1 MQGQFD
7 DARRLY
13 ELDRRILNDLA
24 MPILREHSATI
35 IGTVELLAGRPRV
48 AELALRGAIAALER
62 LGSPMNVSGLSAQ
75 LARALM
81 DQGRD
86 DEAWRVLE
94 SAQASPTS
102 DVAHLVDV
110 LGVRA
115 RLLVGKGA
123 ARQAHESAREAVSMA
138 DTTESADL
146 QACSRID
153 MAHVL
158 LDSGRGTDAKGVLA
172 EALTLFEQ
180 KGNIVQAALARNLLA
195 AS

>member
-1 MQGQFD
+1 
-7 DARRLY
+7 
-13 ELDRRILNDLA
+13 

-123 ARQAHESAREAVSMA
+123 ARQAQESAREAVSMA
-138 DTTESADL
+138 DKTESADL

>member
-7 DARRLY
+7 DARDLY
-13 ELDRRILNDLA
+13 ELDRRVLDDLA
-24 MPILREHSATI
+24 MPIIREQSVTI

-48 AELALRGAIAALER
+48 AERALRGAIAALER

-86 DEAWRVLE
+86 GEAWRVLE
-94 SAQASPTS
+94 SAQASPIS
-102 DVAHLVDV
+102 DIAHLVDI

-115 RLLVGKGA
+115 RLLVDKGA
-123 ARQAHESAREAVSMA
+123 TCEAEENAGEAVSMA
-138 DTTESADL
+138 DRTESPDL
-146 QACSRID
+146 QACSRVD
-153 MAHVL
+153 MGHVL
-158 LDSGRGTDAKGVLA
+158 LDSGRGTDANGVLA
-172 EALTLFEQ
+172 QALTLFEQ
-180 KGNIVQAALARNLLA
+180 KGNIVEAALTRKLM